1 MKTTL
6 KFFIISIF
14 LATILMAGG
23 ITLAQN
29 SVLSTGT
36 WRKIMVYQTGVH
48 KISYSDLESYGF
60 DVSQINPR
68 HIRIYGNGNG
78 MLPEANDGFRF
89 NDLQQNAI
97 FVHGENDGVFD
108 VDDYILFYAEGAVE
122 WRWNEERS
130 RFEHTLNLYSNHSCF
145 FINADLGE
153 GQRIG
158 NQASLVVEPD
168 YVSTS
173 FDDYMFHEEE
183 LQSILQSGKTW
194 YGEEFDEVLEYNFEH
209 DFPNLIASEPVH
221 IYLDAAYHSSDS
233 ANFYVSANNQSILSI
248 PLLGFPFYVNSAY
261 AKKIADSALFFTD
274 NSTIELAM
282 SFDKPNSWDL
292 AWLNYFTLSARRQ
305 LVFESGQMQF
315 RDTRSVEPENITLFQ
330 VSTLNPENTIWN
342 ISDPIN
348 PSAVSFDY
356 SGAIASF
363 ILQTDSL
370 LQFVIFDGTQYFTPE
385 YEGEVENQNLHAC
398 ELSDML
404 IITHADFL
412 PQAQQLAD
420 FRESHSGISCYITTP
435 EKIYNEYSSGVKDVS
450 AIRDFVKNVYERC
463 NGEKPKYLL
472 LFGDASFDYKNISGI
487 NTVNNY
493 VDTWESSESLH
504 PINSYCSDDFFGIFD
519 DFETGFLKIAIG
531 RLPAKT
537 PGEATAIIEK
547 IIHYQSNAASL
558 GKWRNKIVLIADDE
572 DGNVHFD
579 QSETVANYIDSL
591 DGDFNI
597 HKIYLD
603 AFVQETFANGHQAFP
618 DVNVAISE
626 QINEG
631 VGIINYVGHGFY
643 LGLAHE
649 KVLWEDDLL
658 NWNNPDFYPMMFT
671 ASCSFGHFDNPEKYS
686 ITEQALLME
695 GKGMSAV
702 ISATRLNFGNSN
714 HALQMGFYS
723 ALINN
728 PDLSLGAA
736 LTSAKNQMSGI
747 NHKKFILFGD
757 PAMRLTIPKY
767 KICTEAINGL
777 SATLPPDTLRPG
789 EQILATGF
797 LTDREG
803 NKVYNFTGTLNVE
816 VFDKARMDT
825 TLGNDYTSNIAEFS
839 TQDSVLLNVEAEV
852 FNGQFAL
859 SFRLPE
865 NMDEK
870 YGKIKLSYYA
880 TDGMDDATGY
890 YSECIVGGQ
899 ASDISEFRQE
909 KRFINFYPTPIET
922 HLFFHSDQQLGNV
935 QIEILDISG
944 NMLYLNLWHS
954 LCPGE
959 QHEINVAKLPK
970 GLYIVRAYTPD
981 KLNVFK
987 IIKQ

>member
-6 KFFIISIF
+6 KIFITSIF
-14 LATILMAGG
+14 LSTILITGG
-23 ITLAQN
+23 TMIAQN
-29 SVLSTGT
+29 SVLSSGT
-36 WRKIMVYQTGVH
+36 WYKIRVYQTGLH
-48 KISYSDLESYGF
+48 KITYSDLESYGF
-60 DVSQINPR
+60 DLPQVNPK

-78 MLPEANDGFRF
+78 MLPEANDGFRY

-97 FVHGENDGVFD
+97 FVHGENDNVFD
-108 VDDYILFYAEGAVE
+108 VDDYILFYAQGATE
-122 WRWNEERS
+122 WQWNEERNS
-130 RFEHTLNLYSNHSCF
+130 FEHSINLYSNHCCY
-145 FINADLGE
+145 FINADLGQ
-153 GQRIG
+153 GKRIG
-158 NQASLVVEPD
+158 NQASLSVEPN

-183 LQSILQSGKTW
+183 LQNILQSGKTW
-194 YGEEFDEVLEYNFEH
+194 YGEEFDEVLEYNFEL
-209 DFPNLIASEPVH
+209 DFPNLITNEPVH
-221 IYLDAAYHSSDS
+221 FYLDAAYRSSDS
-233 ANFYVSANNQSILSI
+233 ANFYLSANDQPILSI
-248 PLLGFPFYVNSAY
+248 PLPGFIFNSGSAY

-282 SFDKPNSWDL
+282 SFDKPNSWDQV
-292 AWLNYFTLSARRQ
+292 WLNYFTFNVRRQ

-330 VSTLNPENTIWN
+330 VSTLKPENSVWN

-348 PSAVSFDY
+348 PSAVSYEY
-356 SGAIASF
+356 SGTTASF

-370 LQFVIFDGTQYFTPE
+370 LQFIIFDGTQYFTPE

-404 IITHADFL
+404 IITHTDFL

-420 FRESHSGISCYITTP
+420 FRESHNGISSYITTP
-435 EKIYNEYSSGVKDVS
+435 EIIYNEYSSGVKDIT
-450 AIRDFVKNVYERC
+450 AIRDFVKNVYERS

-472 LFGDASFDYKNISGI
+472 LFGDASFDYLNISGI
-487 NTVNNY
+487 NTINNY
-493 VDTWESSESLH
+493 VDTWESPESLH
-504 PINSYCSDDFFGIFD
+504 PISSYCSDDFFGIFE

-531 RLPAKT
+531 RLPVKT
-537 PGEATAIIEK
+537 PGEATAIVEK

-558 GKWRNKIVLIADDE
+558 GKWRNKILMIADDE
-572 DGNVHFD
+572 DWNVHFD
-579 QSETVANYIDSL
+579 QSEAVANYIDTL
-591 DGDFNI
+591 DGAFNI
-597 HKIYLD
+597 QKIYLD
-603 AFVQETFANGHQAFP
+603 AFVQDTFDNGNQAYP

-649 KVLWEDDLL
+649 KVLWEEDLL
-658 NWNNPDFYPMMFT
+658 NWKNPDFYPVMF
-671 ASCSFGHFDNPEKYS
+671 AAACSFGHFDNPEKYS
-686 ITEQALLME
+686 ISEQALLME
-695 GKGMSAV
+695 GKGMSAI

-723 ALINN
+723 VLINN

-736 LTSAKNQMSGI
+736 LTTAKNQMSGI
-747 NHKKFILFGD
+747 NSKKYVLFAD
-757 PAMRLTIPKY
+757 PSMRLTLPKY

-777 SATLPPDTLRPG
+777 SAALPPDTLRPG
-789 EQILATGF
+789 EQIVATGF

-803 NKVYNFTGTLNVE
+803 NKIYNFTGNLNVE
-816 VFDKARMDT
+816 VFDKARTDT
-825 TLGNDYTSNIAEFS
+825 TLGNDYNSSIAEFI
-839 TQDSVLLNVEAEV
+839 TRDSVLLNVETEI

-865 NMDEK
+865 NMDER

-880 TDGMDDATGY
+880 SDGMNDATGY

-899 ASDISEFRQE
+899 TNAISEFRQE
-909 KRFINFYPTPIET
+909 NRFINFYPTPIET

-944 NMLYLNLWHS
+944 NMLYSNFWHS
-954 LCPGE
+954 IHQGE
-959 QHEINVAKLPK
+959 QHEINLAELPK
-970 GLYIVRAYTPD
+970 GLYIVRAYTQD